1 MVELDCFT
9 DLLLVVGQPVFGP
22 NTVCYGRIH
31 SKACLLASGSN
42 LLDRPS
48 IQRPRALVR
57 EHAQESVRFDRAVP
71 VLEPVERVLG
81 VAEVPVER
89 PVAQLEEVLHRR
101 ALAAPAA
108 PRARQAS
115 VGPWFDKNGHLEVLA
130 ISKTLG
136 NFKLVTLSVSIV
148 TEIATPSTRTFT
160 KVIRPCR
167 TMLIITILIIT
178 TSHRW
183 WTRHSSLPSLAWM
196 IRGQPQ

>member
-1 MVELDCFT
+1 MGVLQD
-9 DLLLVVGQPVFGP
+9 D
-22 NTVCYGRIH
+22 
-31 SKACLLASGSN
+31 

-57 EHAQESVRFDRAVP
+57 EHAQESARFDRAVP

-115 VGPWFDKNGHLEVLA
+115 VGPRFDKNGHLGA
-130 ISKTLG
+130 RYFQNTWK
-136 NFKLVTLSVSIV
+136 F
-148 TEIATPSTRTFT
+148 P
-160 KVIRPCR
+160 
-167 TMLIITILIIT
+167 IT
-178 TSHRW
+178 TVC
-183 WTRHSSLPSLAWM
+183 
-196 IRGQPQ
+196 I